1 MVRTVQK
8 PFQLW
13 ISHFLGPVTTSL
25 TTPVLPGICHISV
38 IVVLNQSI
46 LFLISPIFF
55 VDFGGSGCPH
65 GTTKKAAMECPSPP
79 LL

>member
-1 MVRTVQK
+1 MG
-8 PFQLW
+8 
-13 ISHFLGPVTTSL
+13 STSL
-25 TTPVLPGICHISV
+25 CLYLHLSYIS

-46 LFLISPIFF
+46 LLLIAANFF
-55 VDFGGSGCPH
+55 VDFGGCECPL